1 MFNFFPT
8 KINQIELKSFC
19 HIFTNIAK
27 SYDSNKQEKHANF
40 LMQGRLFTLGIVWRL
55 VVTGPWLASLSDLHN
70 QLPTYTC
77 LITYSTYKSR
87 PLPPPFTPKPTP
99 QLGVPPL
106 LPTLSPF
113 TYQYLVLLGTRQL
126 FSALLNMHSSR
137 FHISFYT
144 VCNQSTETTQ
154 RGQNNSQCHIAQ
166 IERLMFNLN
175 GDKRACLLIKVSPSI
190 RRHYISYTI
199 LYIYCFNHIT
209 FAYTI

>member
-70 QLPTYTC
+70 LPTPVSYLTVPTN
-77 LITYSTYKSR
+77 LG
-87 PLPPPFTPKPTP
+87 PFHPPFTPNPTP

-154 RGQNNSQCHIAQ
+154 RGQNNSQCHIAP

-175 GDKRACLLIKVSPSI
+175 GDKRACLLINVSPSI

-199 LYIYCFNHIT
+199 LYIYCCNHIT

>member
-1 MFNFFPT
+1 M
-8 KINQIELKSFC
+8 QIFEC
-19 HIFTNIAK
+19 RE
-27 SYDSNKQEKHANF
+27 DF
-40 LMQGRLFTLGIVWRL
+40 LHWALLGDLLSL
-55 VVTGPWLASLSDLHN
+55 VLGWLPYL
-70 QLPTYTC
+70 TY
-77 LITYSTYKSR
+77 ITYLHLSHTLQYLQIQAPST
-87 PLPPPFTPKPTP
+87 PFTPNPTP

-106 LPTLSPF
+106 LPTLSPC

-154 RGQNNSQCHIAQ
+154 RGQNNSQCHIAP

-175 GDKRACLLIKVSPSI
+175 GDKRACLLINFSPSI

-199 LYIYCFNHIT
+199 LYIYCCNHIT
-209 FAYTI
+209 FAYTK